1 MHRREYGH
9 ELNKPI
15 SPVKWIL
22 KERFPVDLDVIES
35 GSVCTLKLKGK
46 LVSGEPVTRF
56 QDAFMTALSSG
67 HIFLIVDLEAVAF
80 IDSSGIGSVV
90 NALRTSTKVGG
101 NVKLVKPTNF
111 VSKMLKMVGVLDL
124 FEVFDTEADAAA
136 ASANS

>member
-1 MHRREYGH
+1 MVTS
-9 ELNKPI
+9 LTSQ
-15 SPVKWIL
+15 SPRVKWIL
-22 KERFPVDLDVIES
+22 KERFPVDLDIIES

-46 LVSGEPVTRF
+46 LVSGEPVIRF
-56 QDAFMTALSSG
+56 QDAFMSALSSG

-90 NALRTSTKVGG
+90 NALRTSTKAGG

-124 FEVFDTEADAAA
+124 FEVFDSEADAAA